1 VIASLEAAMRGVIY
15 SLWRYR
21 FFIWISIKN
30 DFQARFVRSKLG
42 GFWVIL
48 QPLSQVLIYAFILS
62 NLLSSRL
69 PGVNGTYAY
78 AVYLMAGLLCWNLF
92 TEIIDRCLKIFISN
106 ANTLKKVNF
115 PRMTLPVI
123 AIGSALINN
132 CVLFLVMNVIFLLL
146 GHWVTGY
153 LLYYFL
159 LAPIVAVFAAGIGLS
174 LGVINVFVRDTEQ
187 VVPIVLQVLFWF
199 TPIVYPSTV
208 VPAAYLAVLGLSP
221 LYVLVGAYHDI
232 VLYHQRP
239 PLLSIL
245 IVAILAGFLCAVALA
260 LFRKANSDMVDAL

>member
-1 VIASLEAAMRGVIY
+1 MRSIVR
-15 SLWRYR
+15 SLWQYR

-69 PGVNGTYAY
+69 PGVNGAYAY

-92 TEIIDRCLKIFISN
+92 TEIIDRCLKIFVSN

-115 PRMTLPVI
+115 PRMTLPVS

-132 CVLFLVMNVIFLLL
+132 CILFLVINAIFLLL
-146 GHWVTGY
+146 GHWVTAY

-187 VVPIVLQVLFWF
+187 VVPIGLQILFWF
-199 TPIVYPSTV
+199 TPIVYPSNV
-208 VPAAYLAVLGLSP
+208 VPEAYRSILELSP
-221 LYVLVGAYHDI
+221 LYVLVSAYHNVI
-232 VLYHQRP
+232 LYHQKP
-239 PLLSIL
+239 PLMSIL
-245 IVAILAGFLCAVALA
+245 IIAALAGLLCVVALT